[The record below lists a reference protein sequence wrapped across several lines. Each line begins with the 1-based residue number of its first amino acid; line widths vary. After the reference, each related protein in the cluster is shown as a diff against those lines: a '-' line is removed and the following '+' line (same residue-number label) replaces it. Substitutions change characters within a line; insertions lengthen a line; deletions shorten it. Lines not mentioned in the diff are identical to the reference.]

1 MDTRISA
8 REWYERGRTLRQSKM
23 YDQALKDLRQVI
35 HDANYGGQAQTQVAL
50 CLRALGRHEEAV
62 TALRYALDSSSIS
75 PNESL
80 HVLYLLGQSLEALG
94 RNAEALEAY
103 GWVRQA
109 DETFLDVESRIK
121 RLCGRSQTMLTRPL
135 RMGDLLD
142 MGRRSLSLLGL
153 SKS

>member
-8 REWYERGRTLRQSKM
+8 HELYERGRTLRQSKM

-35 HDANYGGQAQTQVAL
+35 HDPNYGGQAQTQVAL

-62 TALRYALDSSSIS
+62 TALRYAFDSSSIS
-75 PNESL
+75 PNECL
-80 HVLYLLGQSLEALG
+80 HVLYLLGQSLETLG

-103 GWVRQA
+103 GWVRQEDA
-109 DETFLDVESRIK
+109 DFLDVDSRIK
-121 RLCGRSQTMLTRPL
+121 RLCGRPQTILTRPL
-135 RMGDLLD
+135 RMGDLLN

-153 SKS
+153 SKC